1 VDQFRKLSPVVIRKT
16 KKAVVMG
23 LMENFEDSL
32 KIIEEIYLDELMKTE
47 DAEEGLKSFLEKR
60 KPVWK
65 NK

>member
-1 VDQFRKLSPVVIRKT
+1 
-16 KKAVVMG
+16 
-23 LMENFEDSL
+23 MENFEDSL